1 MIDSIHNTTR
11 PDEKQ
16 LLALS
21 SPQKIPSL
29 KAEQLFLSFQI
40 LNKAEKKKQI
50 PPPRKRRRARKF
62 ISPCSV

>member
-1 MIDSIHNTTR
+1 MIDSIHNTT
-11 PDEKQ
+11 PSDEKK

-21 SPQKIPSL
+21 APDKISSP